1 MDDNIL
7 LIIISVCILFII
19 IVGVSF
25 AFGVPHLESPERRAG
40 RIGERFAINVI
51 QEILNENDVLLTNV
65 EISADGK
72 NTELDNVIINP
83 NGVFIIE
90 VKNYYGELFGTEDD
104 YEWIK
109 NKITS
114 TGNIYQ
120 QAVKNPIKQVKRQVY
135 IMSRLLKEQ
144 GIDVWIE
151 GYVFFVEM
159 NSPVESP
166 YVLVTQRDIDE
177 VIHNGI
183 ENKLSQADISEIET
197 LLGIN
202 SSL

>member
-1 MDDNIL
+1 M
-7 LIIISVCILFII
+7 
-19 IVGVSF
+19 
-25 AFGVPHLESPERRAG
+25 PHLESPERRAG

-177 VIHNGI
+177 VIHKGI
-183 ENKLSQADISEIET
+183 ENKLSQAVISEIET
-197 LLGIN
+197 LLDIN
-202 SSL
+202 SNL

>member
-25 AFGVPHLESPERRAG
+25 AFGLPHVESPERLAG
-40 RIGERFAINVI
+40 RIGERFATNVI
-51 QEILNENDVLLTNV
+51 EEILNENDVLLTNV
-65 EISADGK
+65 EITAEGK
-72 NTELDNVIINP
+72 ITELDNVIINP

-120 QAVKNPIKQVKRQVY
+120 QVVKNPIKQVKRQVY

-183 ENKLSQADISEIET
+183 ENMLSQAEIREIET
-197 LLGIN
+197 LLGY
-202 SSL
+202 